1 MLLAL
6 GAVVFAGGRIQRT
19 VVEKKEGFT
28 VIANKGGA
36 TLGVGADMEERILY
50 VRGFAFKDLNRS
62 GRLDPY
68 EDWRLP
74 IEERITDLAAR
85 MSIEEIAGLMLY
97 SLHQTISKD
106 LTDEQRRF
114 LIEDNLRHV
123 LITQV
128 EDAPTAARWNN
139 QAQALVEAIGL
150 GIPINTSSDPRH
162 APTVSAEVTTESPS
176 YLSVW
181 PDQLGLAATFDPA
194 LVRRFGEIASK
205 EYRAMGIATALSPQI
220 DIASDP
226 RWYRFSGTFGEGVKL
241 SADLA
246 RAYCDGFQSSDDERA
261 LKTGNAPGWG
271 FDSVNAMIKHW
282 PGGGSG
288 ESGRDAHFGYGKYA
302 VYPGNGFEEMLKPFT
317 EGAFRLN
324 GKTGA
329 AASVMPYYTIS
340 WGIDTKYGE
349 NVGNSYNKYIITDL
363 LRGKYGYDGVV
374 CTDWL
379 VTADAGP
386 IDVFLTGK
394 PWGVEDISVAER
406 HYKVLMS
413 GVDQF
418 GGNNDKGPVLEAYQ
432 IGVREHGEE
441 AMQARFRQSA
451 RRLLRNLFRTGLFEN
466 PYLDPQESR
475 AIAGSSEFVSA
486 GYDAQLRSVVLLKN
500 AAVKAGTQSSA
511 PVLPLPKKTKVYIP
525 KRQINE
531 SHDLFGGVVP
541 ARVVETMPSEL
552 VSTYFE
558 VVASAA
564 EADYAFCYIASPESD
579 GYREGEGYLPI
590 NLQYRPYTA
599 NNARAKNIAGSDDR
613 SYRGKTGVTTN
624 NSDLDLVL
632 NTKREMGD
640 KPVIVFVHTVNPF
653 VAAEF
658 EPAVDAVLI
667 EFAVEAK
674 ALLDIVSGK
683 AEPSALLPF
692 QMPADMETVEAQAED
707 LPRDMKSYTDS
718 VGNTWDFAFGLNWRG
733 VIEDERVKRY
743 R

>member
-1 MLLAL
+1 
-6 GAVVFAGGRIQRT
+6 
-19 VVEKKEGFT
+19 
-28 VIANKGGA
+28 
-36 TLGVGADMEERILY
+36 MEEHILY
-50 VRGFAFKDLNRS
+50 VDGFAFKDLNKN
-62 GRLDPY
+62 GVLDPY

-74 IEERITDLAAR
+74 IEERIADLVLR

-97 SLHQTISKD
+97 SVHQTICQGNPMAALLYPGQTIQDTRKNIWD
-106 LTDEQRRF
+106 LTEAQKKF

-123 LITQV
+123 LVAQV

-162 APTVSAEVTTESPS
+162 GPIAIAEFNMGSGGDI
-176 YLSVW
+176 SVW
-181 PDQLGLAATFDPA
+181 PDHLGLAAAFDPA
-194 LVRRFGEIASK
+194 LVKRFGEVASK
-205 EYRAMGIATALSPQI
+205 EYRAMGITTALSPQI
-220 DIASDP
+220 DIASEP
-226 RWYRFSGTFGEGVKL
+226 RWFRFSGTFGEGVKL
-241 SADLA
+241 SIDLA
-246 RAYCDGFQSSDDERA
+246 RAYCDGFQSSEDERA

-288 ESGRDAHFGYGKYA
+288 EGGRDAHFGYGKYA

-317 EGAFRLN
+317 EGAFHLN

-329 AASVMPYYTIS
+329 AAAVMPYYTVS
-340 WGIDTKYGE
+340 WGIDKKYGE

-363 LRGKYGYDGVV
+363 LREKYGYDGVV

-379 VTADAGP
+379 ITADKGP
-386 IDVFLTGK
+386 IDTFIGGK
-394 PWGVEDISVAER
+394 CWGVEDLTVAER
-406 HYKVLMS
+406 HYKILMA

-432 IGVREHGEE
+432 MGVREHGEE

-451 RRLLRNLFRTGLFEN
+451 HRLLRNIFRTGLFEN

-475 AIAGSSEFVSA
+475 AVAGCPEFVSA
-486 GYDAQLRSVVLLKN
+486 GYDAQLRSIVLLKN

-525 KRQINE
+525 KRHISE
-531 SHDLFGGVVP
+531 SRNWFGVTVP
-541 ARVVETMPSEL
+541 AHDIESMSL
-552 VSTYFE
+552 GLAAQYFE
-558 VVASAA
+558 VVAAAA
-564 EADYAFCYIASPESD
+564 EADCAFCYIDSPKSD

-613 SYRGKTGVTTN
+613 SYRGKTNVTAN
-624 NSDLDLVL
+624 ESDLDFIL
-632 NTKREMGD
+632 NTKKEMKD

-658 EPAVDAVLI
+658 EPAADAVLI
-667 EFAVEAK
+667 EFAVEQK
-674 ALLDIVSGK
+674 ALLDLVSGK

-707 LPRDMKSYTDS
+707 IPRDMKPYTDS
-718 VGNTWDFAFGLNWRG
+718 VGNSWDFAFGLNWRG